1 MTLFQFR
8 DDSGEPIDA
17 HYEAL
22 PEGTLILHSRG
33 GTIGT
38 PSARNTEY
46 SAALRILLWRIHRS
60 NLTLEGVWVDSERV
74 QDLPLR
80 ERNIFLADDSGLDP
94 EGLFSRL
101 STRMAA
107 VGRDPEH
114 RAGRGN
120 ATKKLR
126 FAFAEGPSQVQII
139 RIAGWGKVQDD
150 LRRLARIPVAEL
162 SRVTA
167 DLIWRVMQGLL
178 SGSVEHPF
186 AESTH
191 YDVIADSGVRL
202 PPKAVFGLAASK
214 ALGFQV
220 LPHHFSAGHGTPC
233 FSGIRRAG
241 YRIVAKGSPSLL
253 DEVPASPEDR
263 TWAEGRP
270 KLVTHLKR
278 ERAAGL
284 AAAKKAL
291 FLKNHGRLWCERCR
305 LDPLEKYGPDTGG
318 ACIEVHHRIP
328 LAEIRPGQVTRL
340 DDLMCL
346 CANCHR
352 VVHRELRHYDQ
363 RDSDTTD

>member
-8 DDSGEPIDA
+8 DDSGEPVDA

-22 PEGTLILHSRG
+22 SGATLILHSPG

-38 PSARNTEY
+38 PGARNTGY
-46 SAALRILLWRIHRS
+46 SAALRILLGRIHRS
-60 NLTLEGVWVDSERV
+60 NLTLQGVWVDSERV
-74 QDLPLR
+74 QDLSLR
-80 ERNIFLADDSGLDP
+80 ERRVFFAEDSGLGP
-94 EGLFSRL
+94 EELFSRL
-101 STRMAA
+101 SARMAA
-107 VGRDPEH
+107 VGRDPEQ

-126 FAFAEGPSQVQII
+126 FTFSEDPSQVQII
-139 RIAGWGKVQDD
+139 RIAGWGRVQDD
-150 LRRLARIPVAEL
+150 LGRLARIPVAEF

-167 DLIWRVMQGLL
+167 DLIWRVTQGLV

-191 YDVIADSGVRL
+191 FDVIADGGVRL
-202 PPKAVFGLAASK
+202 PPKAVFGLAASE

-233 FSGIRRAG
+233 FAVIRRAG
-241 YRIVAKGSPSLL
+241 YRIVAKGDPSPV
-253 DEVPASPEDR
+253 DRVPANAEDR

-284 AAAKKAL
+284 AAAKKAH
-291 FLKNHGRLWCERCR
+291 FIKTHGRLWCERCR
-305 LDPLEKYGPDTGG
+305 LDPLEKYGPDTGA
-318 ACIEVHHRIP
+318 ACIEVHHRTP
-328 LAEIRPGQVTRL
+328 LAEIVQGQVTTL

-352 VVHRELRHYDQ
+352 VIHCEL
-363 RDSDTTD
+363 

>member
-8 DDSGEPIDA
+8 DDSGELVDS
-17 HYEAL
+17 HYETL
-22 PEGTLILHSRG
+22 PEGTLILHSRD

-38 PSARNTEY
+38 PGARNTGY
-46 SAALRILLWRIHRS
+46 SAALRILLARIHRS
-60 NLTLEGVWVDSERV
+60 NLTLKGVWVDSERV
-74 QDLPLR
+74 QDLSLR
-80 ERNIFLADDSGLDP
+80 EKRVFFADDSELGP
-94 EGLFSRL
+94 EELFSRL

-126 FAFAEGPSQVQII
+126 FSFSENPTQVQIM
-139 RIAGWGKVQDD
+139 RIAGWGRVQDD
-150 LRRLARIPVAEL
+150 LRRRPRIPVSEF

-167 DLIWRVMQGLL
+167 DLIWRVVQGLL
-178 SGSVEHPF
+178 SGSVKHPF

-191 YDVIADSGVRL
+191 YDVIANDGVRL
-202 PPKAVFGLAASK
+202 PPKAVFGLAASE

-233 FSGIRRAG
+233 FAVIRRAG
-241 YRIVAKGSPSLL
+241 YRIVAKGDSSPV
-253 DEVPASPEDR
+253 DEVPVSPEDR

-270 KLVTHLKR
+270 KLVTHLIR

-291 FLKNHGRLWCERCR
+291 FVKTHGRLWCERCR
-305 LDPLEKYGPDTGG
+305 LDPLEKYGPDTGA
-318 ACIEVHHRIP
+318 ACIEVHHRTP
-328 LAEIRPGQVTRL
+328 LAEIAPGQVTRL

-352 VVHRELRHYDQ
+352 VVHCEH
-363 RDSDTTD
+363 